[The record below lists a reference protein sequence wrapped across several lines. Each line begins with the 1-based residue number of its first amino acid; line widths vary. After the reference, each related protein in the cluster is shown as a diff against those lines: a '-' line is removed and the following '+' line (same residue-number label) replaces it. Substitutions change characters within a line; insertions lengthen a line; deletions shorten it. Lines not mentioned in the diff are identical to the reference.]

1 MLYQLYMLLNGITMR
16 ISYGRCKAV
25 VTHLQVTYQ
34 HWSGQTKR
42 TSEKPQSCV
51 CVCVCEGK
59 DKVVAVHAKQV
70 LEIVEV

>member
-1 MLYQLYMLLNGITMR
+1 MGDVKLLWRTCR
-16 ISYGRCKAV
+16 WHISTGLDKQSE
-25 VTHLQVTYQ
+25 QVKN
-34 HWSGQTKR
+34 HSR
-42 TSEKPQSCV
+42 V